1 MFIFFCYHII
11 QGHPEG
17 WSFPFAE
24 GVSVNAD
31 NKNAEEHNTSTSER
45 PDISYGGCRYR
56 LSYDL
61 YENPCRRKRKLK
73 ASSVFL
79 TVGIVALFVAVG
91 FFILR
96 YYNRNIKDYYEKE
109 VQNRNQILSCIRER
123 IFYFLP
129 VRKK

>member
-11 QGHPEG
+11 QQGHPEG

-24 GVSVNAD
+24 GVSVNTD

-91 FFILR
+91 FFYSAL
-96 YYNRNIKDYYEKE
+96 
-109 VQNRNQILSCIRER
+109 L
-123 IFYFLP
+123 
-129 VRKK
+129 

>member
-1 MFIFFCYHII
+1 M
-11 QGHPEG
+11 
-17 WSFPFAE
+17 
-24 GVSVNAD
+24 NTD

-56 LSYDL
+56 LSYDR
-61 YENPCRRKRKLK
+61 YENPCSRKRKLK

-96 YYNRNIKDYYEKE
+96 YYNRNIKDYYEKTAPDDAAAINF
-109 VQNRNQILSCIRER
+109 QS
-123 IFYFLP
+123 FLTP
-129 VRKK
+129 DTSE

>member
-11 QGHPEG
+11 QQGHPEG

-24 GVSVNAD
+24 GVSVNTD

-56 LSYDL
+56 LSYDR
-61 YENPCRRKRKLK
+61 YENPCRRKRNLK

-96 YYNRNIKDYYEKE
+96 YYNRNIRDYYEKTAPDDAAAINF
-109 VQNRNQILSCIRER
+109 QS
-123 IFYFLP
+123 FLTP
-129 VRKK
+129 DTSD